1 MHRTIYPT
9 LCCVCALFFVVP
21 ATATQ
26 EVSKTEVLPLFSV
39 AAEKLST
46 DWKQA
51 NQRVAELGGWQFYA
65 NEAADH
71 KGMDH
76 SRHSMPMDHSS
87 HTKAVDHSKH
97 YMPMDHS
104 SHGKAVDHSKHYM
117 PMDHSSHGKA
127 VDHSR
132 HAMPIDHASHTKAVD
147 HSKHSMPMD
156 HSSHGKAMDHSK
168 HSMPMDHSKHLA
180 PQPAKKGDEHE
191 HHH

>member
-1 MHRTIYPT
+1 MHPTIYPT

-51 NQRVAELGGWQFYA
+51 NQKVAELGGWQFYA
-65 NEAADH
+65 NEAGGH
-71 KGMDH
+71 KG
-76 SRHSMPMDHSS
+76 MDHSS

-97 YMPMDHS
+97 SMPMDHS
-104 SHGKAVDHSKHYM
+104 
-117 PMDHSSHGKA
+117 
-127 VDHSR
+127 
-132 HAMPIDHASHTKAVD
+132 SHTKAVD

-168 HSMPMDHSKHLA
+168 HSMPMDHSSHTKAVDHSKHLA